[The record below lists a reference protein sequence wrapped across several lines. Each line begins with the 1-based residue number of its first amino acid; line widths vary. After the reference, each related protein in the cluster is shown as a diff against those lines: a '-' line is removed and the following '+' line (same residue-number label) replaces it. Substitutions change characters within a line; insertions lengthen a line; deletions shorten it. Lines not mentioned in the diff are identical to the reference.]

1 MTSMKICTRLG
12 QSVVTATLAWVAA
25 GAGQAQTY
33 PVKPVRVVVP
43 FAPGGG
49 TDVIASR
56 GHDRIRA
63 LNLKAQ

>member
-1 MTSMKICTRLG
+1 MKICTRLG